1 MRAYRVSVNLKLGL
15 IAFALL
21 IAFAS
26 LAYTQRL
33 VRQLGERE
41 QFIIQLWAA
50 AQERVADASLHVNP
64 YISELDRLDSL
75 VAGSGSPGP
84 RVSRLREALSWA
96 RDMPPAGGISLAQ
109 ARDRKSTRLN
119 SSHVATSFAVLCW
132 EEKKRVSSR
141 RGA

>member
-15 IAFALL
+15 IAIALL

-26 LAYTQRL
+26 LAHTQRL

-84 RVSRLREALSWA
+84 RVSRLREELYWA
-96 RDMPPAGGISLAQ
+96 RDMPHAGDLTIASIILLLVHFGVPAIIVDSV
-109 ARDRKSTRLN
+109 DRKSTRL
-119 SSHVATSFAVLCW
+119 S
-132 EEKKRVSSR
+132 
-141 RGA
+141 